1 MKILSID
8 QSTKNV
14 GYCVFN
20 NADYVKS
27 GTIQVHKPTQKKK
40 YEYEFVDKSFLIIAT
55 LINEHSP
62 DVIVMEE
69 VFAGKSNGALKLL
82 ATLKGMV
89 IGYCRGIGINTEV
102 IYPTSWKS
110 FLKVH
115 SKRDKEKVDVKN
127 FFQSKYNLVITE
139 DDESDAIG
147 IGYYYVKKY
156 L

>member
-8 QSTKNV
+8 QSTTNV
-14 GYCVFN
+14 GYCIFN
-20 NADYVKS
+20 NKDYIKS
-27 GTIQVHKPTQKKK
+27 GTILVHKPSQKKK
-40 YEYEFVDKSFLIIAT
+40 YEYEFVDKSFSIIIDLIDKY
-55 LINEHSP
+55 NP

-89 IGYCRGIGINTEV
+89 IGYCKGIGINSEV
-102 IYPTSWKS
+102 VYPTSWKS
-110 FLKVH
+110 SLKIH

-127 FFQSKYNLVITE
+127 FFQSKYNIIIEE

-147 IGYYYVKKY
+147 IGYYYVNKY